1 MGENG
6 VFVFPDAASKAAG
19 IDPGLLALMKRF

>member
-6 VFVFPDAASKAAG
+6 VFVFPDAAKGAASSL
-19 IDPGLLALMKRF
+19 DPMSMKLNI